1 MGQEKNGKIEPNFRS
16 SVIEK
21 EQVYLKRYNRSQWID
36 YDYI

>member
-16 SVIEK
+16 SITKK
-21 EQVYLKRYNRSQWID
+21 EQVNLKVYNRSQWID